1 MLHPGQTG
9 SRSRVIINTD
19 AKNEADDQ
27 YAIVHAALTPSFDLR
42 GMIAAHYGSTK
53 HSESMKQSR
62 LEVDLIYR
70 LLGGTPAYPILNG
83 SATPLPD
90 ANTPAPS
97 EGADLIV
104 SEAMRED
111 TDEPLFIA
119 FYGPLTEMAT
129 ALLIEP
135 RIAERNV
142 TVVWIGGAGYPD
154 GGREYNLSN
163 DIAAA
168 NAVFASTVEVWQ
180 VTSTAYRTMGVSYAE
195 LITKVADRGELGTYL
210 VDQLVE
216 WNAANKTQMMEYRS
230 LGDNP
235 AVGLIMHPGAG
246 RSQRLP
252 APQFADD
259 MTYVHDT
266 GHREIIVYEEIDNRF
281 ILEDF
286 FAKLQL
292 WHEGRLHVS

>member
-1 MLHPGQTG
+1 MLHAGQTG

-42 GMIAAHYGSTK
+42 GVIAAHYGSAK
-53 HSESMKQSR
+53 HPESMEQSR

-70 LLGGTPAYPILNG
+70 LLGGTPDYPILNG
-83 SATPLPD
+83 SATPMPD
-90 ANTPAPS
+90 ATTPASS

-111 TDEPLFIA
+111 TDEPLFVA
-119 FYGPLTEMAT
+119 FYGPLTDMAT
-129 ALLIEP
+129 ALLLEP

-163 DIAAA
+163 DVAAA
-168 NAVFASTVEVWQ
+168 NVVFASSVEVWQ

-246 RSQRLP
+246 RAQRLP

-266 GHREIIVYEEIDNRF
+266 GHREITVYEEIDNRF

-292 WHEGRLHVS
+292 WHDGRIHVS